1 MTTCPTCST
10 ENPEVA
16 AFCHRCATS
25 LRGNTSSRNA
35 SYAVQSSE
43 GVNQFALIS
52 TIMPHTNRE
61 TADNYRW
68 AMILSAV

>member
-1 MTTCPTCST
+1 M
-10 ENPEVA
+10 
-16 AFCHRCATS
+16 
-25 LRGNTSSRNA
+25 
-35 SYAVQSSE
+35 QSSE

-68 AMILSAV
+68 AMILSAVLIVAATGLGLLPSPSPRRPS